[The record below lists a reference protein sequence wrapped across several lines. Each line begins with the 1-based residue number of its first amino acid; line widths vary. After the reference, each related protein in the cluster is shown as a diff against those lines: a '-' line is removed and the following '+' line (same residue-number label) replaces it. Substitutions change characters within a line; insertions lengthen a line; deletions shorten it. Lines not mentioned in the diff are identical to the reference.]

1 MSDSLAGL
9 AGWVGHVIQS
19 LGYVGIAL
27 LIALEN
33 LLPPIPSEVILPLA
47 GFLVGQGRFAFLPV
61 LVASTVGSLAGA
73 LVLYG
78 LGWWLGEERLRRFVK
93 RYGRFLLL
101 EEADL
106 GRAIGWFERYGGWAV
121 FFGRL
126 VPGVRSLVS
135 VPAGTERMPIWRFV
149 AYTLGGSALWNA
161 LLVGVGW
168 ILGDQWAQVRQ
179 YSQALQSALLATAIG
194 AVAWFVWRRLGRRG

>member
-9 AGWVGHVIQS
+9 AGWASDVIQS
-19 LGYVGIAL
+19 LGYVGIAV

-47 GFLVGQGRFAFLPV
+47 GFLVGRGRFEFLPV
-61 LVASTVGSLAGA
+61 LVASTAGSLTGA
-73 LVLYG
+73 LALYG
-78 LGWWLGEERLRRFVK
+78 LGWWLGEYRLRRFVG
-93 RYGRFLLL
+93 RFGRFLLL
-101 EEADL
+101 DEADL
-106 GRAIGWFERYGGWAV
+106 DRAIGWFKRYGGRAV

-126 VPGVRSLVS
+126 VPGVRSLIS
-135 VPAGTERMPIWRFV
+135 VPAGIERMPIWRFV
-149 AYTLGGSALWNA
+149 AYTFGGSALWNA

-179 YSQALQSALLATAIG
+179 YTQVLQYALLAAAIG
-194 AVAWFVWRRLGRRG
+194 AVAWFLWRRLVRRR